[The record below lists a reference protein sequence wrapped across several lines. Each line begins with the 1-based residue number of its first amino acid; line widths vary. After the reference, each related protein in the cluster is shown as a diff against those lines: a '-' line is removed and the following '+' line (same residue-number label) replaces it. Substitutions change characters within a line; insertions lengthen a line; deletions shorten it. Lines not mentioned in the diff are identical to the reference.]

1 MSSDGPQPQPLRGI
15 GDSSPASVGGGT
27 PHTAHYMGLTL
38 LAHELTVNTFPDP
51 LTLSVVFVALKA
63 SFSLHLWVVDSVC
76 QSNGRKYFQVLIND
90 FEMQGVSKLA

>member
-1 MSSDGPQPQPLRGI
+1 MGHSPSHCGGSGI
-15 GDSSPASVGGGT
+15 VHQHQLAGGHRT

-38 LAHELTVNTFPDP
+38 LAHELTVKTIPDP
-51 LTLSVVFVALKA
+51 LTLSVVFLA
-63 SFSLHLWVVDSVC
+63 SFSLHIWVVASVC

>member
-38 LAHELTVNTFPDP
+38 LAHELTVKTIPDP
-51 LTLSVVFVALKA
+51 LTLSVVFLA
-63 SFSLHLWVVDSVC
+63 SFSLHIWVVASVC